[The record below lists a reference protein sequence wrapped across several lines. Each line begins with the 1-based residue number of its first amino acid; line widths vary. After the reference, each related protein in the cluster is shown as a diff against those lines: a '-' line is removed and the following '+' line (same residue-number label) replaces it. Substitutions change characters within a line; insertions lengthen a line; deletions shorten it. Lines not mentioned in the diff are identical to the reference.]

1 MKELWQRLW
10 EQKGRKPGDEDAL
23 GRQVYVL
30 YGVYT
35 GVVGAERM
43 ILEAGRANALSYLHA
58 EDSRTRLA
66 GLARMV
72 LEDADVPVPPDWEV
86 DGLLA
91 RVENRLSDLLA
102 RQAVEER
109 LEQRINDTLEE
120 KHQEYVR
127 DLRLEL
133 LNEETG
139 EIETPHSK
147 SKLAE
152 LEALERVHLTSSVA
166 TQVRPQTLGD
176 IVGQE
181 QAVEA
186 LLAKIA
192 TKYPQHLILYG
203 PPGVGKTTAAR
214 LVLDEAKRLDYTP
227 FAAEAPFV
235 EVDGSTLRYDERE
248 ITNPLIGS
256 VHDPIYQGAQQTLAD
271 KGIPEPKPGLV
282 TKAHGGVL
290 FIDEIGEMSP
300 LLLNKL
306 LKVLEDKRVYFE
318 SSYYNEED
326 VRVMGYI
333 KKLFRDG
340 APADFIL
347 IGATTRAPE
356 EINPAIRSR
365 CAEVFFSPLTPAE
378 VVRIVEQAAAKLGV
392 ALESGVAATVA
403 EYTGE
408 GRKAVNLLA
417 DAYGAALRRGNGTAV
432 TVTTADLRRV
442 AQAARLVPERRDI
455 AVDEYRVGHV
465 YGLGVCGYL
474 GAALEVE
481 AIAFPAKEKGKGRIL
496 FNGTAG
502 SMAKDSVQ
510 NAAAVIRSL
519 SDLDL
524 YEYDVH
530 VNVVG
535 GGQIDGPSAGAAITC
550 AMLSALTGK
559 ALRQDVAVTGEVSL
573 TGAVKPVGGIMEK
586 AYGAKKAGMK
596 RMLIPAENRDDIPE
610 SYLGMTI
617 ERIETVAEMWSIL
630 TGGSHD

>member
-10 EQKGRKPGDEDAL
+10 EQKSRKPGDEDAL

-35 GVVGAERM
+35 GIVGAERM
-43 ILEAGRANALSYLHA
+43 ILEAGRVNALSYLHA
-58 EDSRTRLA
+58 EDSRSRLV

-72 LEDADVPVPPDWEV
+72 LEDADIPIPASWEV
-86 DGLLA
+86 AGLLD

-109 LEQRINDTLEE
+109 LEQKINDTLEE

-127 DLRLEL
+127 DLRMEL

-139 EIETPHSK
+139 ETETPHSK
-147 SKLAE
+147 RKLAE
-152 LEALERVHLTSSVA
+152 LEALERVHLTPGVA
-166 TQVRPQTLGD
+166 AQVRPQRLAD

-181 QAVEA
+181 QAVDA

-214 LVLDEAKRLDYTP
+214 LVLDEAKRLSYTP
-227 FAAEAPFV
+227 FEADAPFV

-256 VHDPIYQGAQQTLAD
+256 VHDPIYQGAQQSLAD

-306 LKVLEDKRVYFE
+306 LKVLEDKRVHFE

-326 VRVMGYI
+326 ARVMDYI
-333 KKLFRDG
+333 RKLFQDG

-365 CAEVFFSPLTPAE
+365 CAEVFFSPLAPPE
-378 VVRIVEQAAAKLGV
+378 IVRIAEQAAEKLDVVLEVGV
-392 ALESGVAATVA
+392 ADAIA

-417 DAYGAALRRGNGTAV
+417 DAYGAALRCGDGTAV
-432 TVTTADLRRV
+432 AVTRDDLRRI

-455 AVDEYRVGHV
+455 ATDEHRVGHV
-465 YGLGVCGYL
+465 YGLGVYGYL
-474 GAALEVE
+474 GSALEVE
-481 AIAFPAKEKGKGRIL
+481 AIAFPAKEKGKGRL
-496 FNGTAG
+496 VFNGTAG

-519 SDLDL
+519 ADLDL

-559 ALRQDVAVTGEVSL
+559 ALRQDIAVTGEVSL
-573 TGAVKPVGGIMEK
+573 TGTVKPVGGIMEK
-586 AYGAKKAGMK
+586 AHGAKKAGMK
-596 RMLIPAENRDDIPE
+596 QMLIPAENRDDIPAE
-610 SYLGMTI
+610 YLGM
-617 ERIETVAEMWSIL
+617 EVKRVATVAEMWSIL
-630 TGGSHD
+630 TGGTHD